1 MKFIITTATTFRIKQ
16 IFAAVTV
23 MASLQACSMFEPTA
37 KPSQPQVVS
46 KEKALDA
53 FVEGVTAESLGD
65 PAKAIDQFR
74 LSLIYDSTTV
84 RAATTYYNLARLYQS
99 SGQQALALQHAVV
112 SVKLDSVNTDYRA
125 LLARL
130 YFENTL
136 YREAAR
142 EYEVLVRTS
151 PDQPDFLYRLAMMY
165 QMSRQIGPALKT
177 FEQYIERFGEDFNVR
192 MQQLMILDARNE
204 RQQVI
209 NILNGMAVEDP
220 DNTAVRRILS
230 REYLKAGQPDSAV
243 QSLLPLLEADPQDV
257 ATLLAVSELYYRAGK
272 DSASA
277 VYLNRLFNT
286 SEITDDELIAAGQ
299 IFVEAGKSD
308 STTARFSVFMFGQL
322 EKQRPAD
329 WRPLWFM
336 AVHLMGSDSFGEA
349 AERFEKV
356 VKLNPS
362 LVQGW
367 QNLAVAFL
375 QQQKYQEASL
385 WSGKGLEKH
394 PQDFQL
400 NYFRGFAD
408 FQLNADSSAIRFL
421 SKASE
426 INPYLPDPMVILAS
440 AYERKGLFALS
451 DSLFGK
457 VLVLDPNN
465 ATVLN
470 NFAYSLSER
479 GIRLDEAKRMSEASL
494 KAEPE
499 NAAFLDTYGWICYQL
514 KDFQTAEY
522 YIKKSIETGDASA
535 VVYEHLGDVYMA
547 MGNREN
553 AVLWWKK
560 AFEKDP
566 SLKGIKDKLAGAGA
580 KQ

>member
-1 MKFIITTATTFRIKQ
+1 MKSIITIVNTPRLNWFFFSILFSVFLQ
-16 IFAAVTV
+16 GC
-23 MASLQACSMFEPTA
+23 SLFGPAA
-37 KPSQPQVVS
+37 KPTQPQVVN
-46 KEKALDA
+46 KDKALDA
-53 FVEGVTAESLGD
+53 FVDGVTAESLGD
-65 PAKAIDQFR
+65 KSKAIDQFR
-74 LSLIYDSTTV
+74 LSLVYDSTTV
-84 RAATTYYNLARLYQS
+84 RAATTYYNLARLYLDS
-99 SGQQALALQHAVV
+99 SQPALALQHAVV
-112 SVKLDSVNTDYRA
+112 SVRLDSINSDYRS

-142 EYEVLVRTS
+142 EYETLVKQN

-209 NILNGMAVEDP
+209 NILNGMALEDP

-230 REYLKAGQPDSAV
+230 REYVKAGLPDSAV
-243 QSLLPLLEADPQDV
+243 QSLLPLLESDPQDI

-272 DSASA
+272 DSSSA
-277 VYLNRLFNT
+277 VYLNKLFNS

-308 STTARFSVFMFGQL
+308 SITARFSVFMFGQL

-336 AVHLMGSDSFGEA
+336 AVHLMGSNSYPEA
-349 AERFEKV
+349 AGRFEKV
-356 VKLNPS
+356 VVLNPS

-375 QQQKYQEASL
+375 QQQKYKEASQ

-394 PQDFQL
+394 PRDFQL

-408 FQLNADSSAIRFL
+408 FQLNADSSAIRYL
-421 SKASE
+421 SAASD

-440 AYERKGLFALS
+440 AYERRGQFSLS

-457 VLVLDPNN
+457 VLVLDPTN

-479 GIRLDEAKRMSEASL
+479 GIRLDEAKRMSAESL
-494 KAEPE
+494 KSEPE

-514 KDFQTAEY
+514 KEYENAEY

-535 VVYEHLGDVYMA
+535 VVFDHLGDVYLA
-547 MGNREN
+547 MGKTQD
-553 AVLWWKK
+553 AIIWWKK
-560 AFEKDP
+560 AKVKDP
-566 SLKGIKDKLAGAGA
+566 ALKGVAEKLEKAGA
-580 KQ
+580 KE

>member
-1 MKFIITTATTFRIKQ
+1 MKSIITTVNTRHLNWLLAPLLLTTF
-16 IFAAVTV
+16 
-23 MASLQACSMFEPTA
+23 LQACSLFEPTG
-37 KPSQPQVVS
+37 KPIQPQVVN
-46 KEKALDA
+46 KDKALDA
-53 FVEGVTAESLGD
+53 FVDGVTAESLGD
-65 PAKAIDQFR
+65 QTRAIEHFR
-74 LSLIYDSTTV
+74 LSLVYDSTTV
-84 RAATTYYNLARLYQS
+84 RAATTYYNLARLYLEASQP
-99 SGQQALALQHAVV
+99 ALALQQAVI
-112 SVKLDSVNTDYRA
+112 SVRLDSVNTDYRA

-142 EYEVLVRTS
+142 EYEALVKQN

-165 QMSRQIGPALKT
+165 QMSRQIGPALRT
-177 FEQYIERFGEDFNVR
+177 FEQYIARFGEDFNVR

-209 NILNGMAVEDP
+209 NILNGMALEDP

-230 REYLKAGQPDSAV
+230 REYVKAGQPDSAV
-243 QSLLPLLEADPQDV
+243 QSLLPLLESDPQDV

-272 DSASA
+272 DSSSA

-308 STTARFSVFMFGQL
+308 SLTARFSVFMFGQL
-322 EKQRPAD
+322 EKQRPSD
-329 WRPLWFM
+329 WRPIWFM
-336 AVHLMGSDSFGEA
+336 AVHLIGSNSYSEA
-349 AERFEKV
+349 AGRFEKV
-356 VKLNPS
+356 VGLNPS

-375 QQQKYQEASL
+375 QQQKYQEASD
-385 WSGKGLEKH
+385 WSGKGLVKH
-394 PQDFQL
+394 PRDFQL
-400 NYFRGFAD
+400 NYFKGFAD
-408 FQLNADSSAIRFL
+408 FQLNADSSAILHL
-421 SKASE
+421 SAASD
-426 INPYLPDPMVILAS
+426 INPYLPDPLVILAS
-440 AYERKGLFALS
+440 AYERRGQFSLS

-457 VLVLDPNN
+457 VLILDPTN

-479 GIRLDEAKRMSEASL
+479 GIRLEEAKRMSAESL

-514 KDFQTAEY
+514 KDYGNAEY

-535 VVYEHLGDVYMA
+535 VVLDHLGDVYQA
-547 MGNREN
+547 MGKPDE
-553 AVLWWKK
+553 AIVWWKK
-560 AFEKDP
+560 AKAKDP
-566 SLKGIKDKLAGAGA
+566 ALKGVAEKLLKAGV
-580 KQ
+580 Q